1 MGLGFQMIRRFVRDL
16 FIAGGVLVLALIG
29 GCVYF
34 HSRSPQFSGA
44 SPEVVDLRISSSSS
58 TAYQSRITNR
68 EACDTLLR
76 EFRQAHG
83 VFFRHRPSG
92 EMTFSFANGKTD
104 TVLVTFGLPQG
115 YCYFYLHGTFQLDSE
130 RFYQTLKDAGVD
142 VSKIYN

>member
-1 MGLGFQMIRRFVRDL
+1 MIRRFVRDL
-16 FIAGGVLVLALIG
+16 FMAVGVLVLALIG

-44 SPEVVDLRISSSSS
+44 SPEVIDVRISTSSSI
-58 TAYQSRITNR
+58 AYRSSITNR

-92 EMTFSFANGKTD
+92 EMTFRFANGKTD
-104 TVLVTFGLPQG
+104 TVQVTFGSPQG
-115 YCYFYLHGTFQLDSE
+115 YCYFYLRGTFQLESE
-130 RFYQTLKDAGVD
+130 HFYQALKDAGVD